1 MTIVD
6 VCNRALSRI
15 GVARIVALTEGS
27 VTARAIS
34 ACFPSVPDSTLASHV
49 WSFAISRKVLDS
61 AEPRTIENA
70 SSIWAY
76 ELPTDCLAVAPE
88 QECGGPGGWMEG
100 GLFLTG
106 HSPPLTLRYVAQMTD
121 ASVWNPA
128 FCEVLAWRLAL
139 EVQPELAP
147 GFAEARLQTGLAKAL
162 RNARRLGAIEASG
175 TTLENSVWLVS
186 RL

>member
-15 GVARIVALTEGS
+15 GVARIVALVEGS
-27 VTARAIS
+27 VAARAMS
-34 ACFPSVPDSTLASHV
+34 ACFPSVPDSMLASYV
-49 WSFAISRKVLDS
+49 WSFAISRKVLDT
-61 AEPRTIENA
+61 AEPRTVANA
-70 SSIWAY
+70 SSNWAY
-76 ELPTDCLAVAPE
+76 ELPADCLAVAPE
-88 QECGGPGGWMEG
+88 RECGGLRGRIEG
-100 GLFLTG
+100 GLFLTQQG
-106 HSPPLTLRYVAQMTD
+106 PPLDLRYVAQMTD
-121 ASVWNPA
+121 ASVWDPA

-147 GFAEARLQTGLAKAL
+147 GFADARLQAGLARSL